1 MEIDCCLVDKHK
13 MKNILLILLAFV
25 SIQVF
30 AQDNQSITLAYEYY
44 NQGEREKAL
53 EIFDKLAAN
62 PANVPFIHE
71 RYLEL
76 ILGNLEYEKAEKYLI
91 KLKNSHQDNYQY
103 WIDLGSLFYQQ
114 DQEDKMEAT
123 FTELILVVKQD
134 QNRTRFVATTLYNAN
149 FSKFAIQT
157 YLSSREVLKSGGA
170 YAMDL
175 ATLYRLTNQKELMIE
190 EYFNFL
196 KGNPVNLNFV
206 KDQLQNSLTEEED
219 LPKFR
224 SWLIGKIQEDPNDP
238 NFPEM
243 LIWVNVQMKD
253 FTQAFIQARAFDRR
267 FQNEDSK
274 VFDTG
279 VIAYQNEEYEQ
290 AEKFFQFYVD
300 EFTYKQNYLMARLY
314 LIQSKEQSIKNKFPV
329 VTNLLKSL
337 MVDYNQLIKEIGYNN
352 ISFEAMINKS
362 RLHAYYL
369 NELDSAI
376 YFLEQVIRF
385 ESASK
390 NITAKAK
397 IELGDIL
404 VIAGQPWES
413 SLLYSQVEKSNKG
426 ENIGFESKL
435 KNAKLSFY
443 RGDFELSKSHLDI
456 LKEATTREIANDALD
471 LSLLISDNMDYDS
484 TYAALNVYSK
494 ADLAYFSNQK
504 DRSLHLL
511 DSLLEAYPNHP
522 IEDESY
528 FLKSKIL
535 LERGDFEGAILTL
548 NSILELYPDD
558 ILADDALFQLGK
570 IYQEQLED
578 LTKAMEIY
586 QRFLRDY
593 PSSLYVEDVRRRF
606 RSLRGDTN
614 TT

>member
-1 MEIDCCLVDKHK
+1 
-13 MKNILLILLAFV
+13 MKNLLLILLSFF

-30 AQDNQSITLAYEYY
+30 AQDNRNITLAYEYY

-53 EIFDKLAAN
+53 EIFDKLATD
-62 PANVPFIHE
+62 PANISFIHE

-76 ILGNLEYEKAEKYLI
+76 MLGNMDYEKAEQYLI
-91 KLKNSHQDNYQY
+91 KQKNRNPDNHQY
-103 WIDLGSLFYQQ
+103 WIDLGSLYYQQ
-114 DQEDKMEAT
+114 NQEEKMDAI
-123 FTELILVVKQD
+123 FTELIQIVKQD
-134 QNRTRFVATTLYNAN
+134 QNRTRFVATTLYNEN
-149 FSKFAIQT
+149 FSKYAIQT
-157 YLSSREVLKSGGA
+157 YIISREALNSDRA

-224 SWLIGKIQEDPNDP
+224 SWLIGKIQEEPNDA
-238 NFPEM
+238 NYPEM

-267 FQNEDSK
+267 FNKEDSK
-274 VFDTG
+274 VFETG

-290 AEKFFQFYVD
+290 AQKFFQFFVD
-300 EFTYKQNYLMARLY
+300 EFPTKQNYLMARLY
-314 LIQSKEQSIKNKFPV
+314 LIQSKEESIKNKFPV
-329 VTNLLKSL
+329 ATNQLQSL
-337 MVDYNQLIKEIGYNN
+337 MADYNQLIKEIGYNN

-362 RLHAYYL
+362 KLHAYYL
-369 NELDSAI
+369 DELDSAI
-376 YFLEQVIRF
+376 YFLEQVLRF

-390 NITAKAK
+390 NIIAKAK

-404 VIAGQPWES
+404 VIDGQPWEF
-413 SLLYSQVEKSNKG
+413 SLLYSQVEKANKG
-426 ENIGFESKL
+426 ENIGYESKL

-484 TYAALNVYSK
+484 SYAALTIYSQ
-494 ADLAYFSNQK
+494 ADLAFFSNRK
-504 DRSLHLL
+504 DRSLQLL
-511 DSLLEAYPNHP
+511 DSLLEAFPNHP

-528 FLKSKIL
+528 LLKSKIL
-535 LERGDFEGAILTL
+535 MERGDFETAILNL
-548 NSILELYPDD
+548 NAILDLYPDD

-570 IYQEQLED
+570 IYEEQLED
-578 LTKAMEIY
+578 YTKSMEVY

-606 RSLRGDTN
+606 RFLRGDTN
-614 TT
+614 TSL